1 MGLKEWIETLSDYYK
16 SDDSISTIFGL
27 TTAEVPATGSNI
39 NAIYTAFGGT
49 LINEDGTL
57 ADLTEEPNK
66 TAMNETL
73 DFYKYLISNGYTQEN
88 LKLKDYRAAFGAGN
102 VCMYVDHPGDM
113 RRLVK

>member
-1 MGLKEWIETLSDYYK
+1 M
-16 SDDSISTIFGL
+16 
-27 TTAEVPATGSNI
+27 
-39 NAIYTAFGGT
+39 
-49 LINEDGTL
+49 INEDGTL

-88 LKLKDYRAAFGAGN
+88 LKLKDYR
-102 VCMYVDHPGDM
+102 MLIHTGDM